1 MNTLTVD
8 SLELKGKKVLV
19 RCDFNVPLDDDLKI
33 RDDKRIVDALPTIK
47 KVIKDG
53 GKLILMSHFGR
64 PKGQVVPEMSLKPV
78 AERLG
83 ELIKKKVTLTPDCIG
98 EEVKAIADGMKDG
111 DVVLLENLRFH
122 AEEEAGDEEFAAQLA
137 ELGEV
142 YLSDAFGVCHR
153 AHASVSIIAK
163 YFTQVASGYLLR
175 NEIEYIGGAMK
186 DPKRPLATIL
196 AGNLA
201 GNKIS
206 SKIDVIMKLIDI
218 SDKIFI
224 GGGIA
229 NTMLL
234 AQGIEVGKSL
244 VEADK
249 VDVALEILKKA
260 KEKGTKILLP
270 PDMLCGK
277 EFKNETE
284 LKYCDTDKQD
294 KEWIAMGI
302 GPKTV
307 QQYKDELADCKT
319 VIWNGPMSVFEFP
332 NFAKETFEIAQVI
345 ADYTKGSGL
354 ISIIGGGDTA
364 AAVKTAGLDGQY
376 SHISTGGGAAMEYM
390 EGKKLPGIACLSPK
404 GFDGRR
410 KFLIA
415 GNWKMNKT
423 PREAI
428 KFAKELK
435 KAMPND
441 DNVEIMAAPV
451 FNSIYPVYQELKKTH
466 IDIGSQDVFWETSGA
481 FTGEVPAKMLKLT
494 GVKYC
499 IIGHSERR
507 QYFCET
513 DQTVNKK
520 IRAVLKEG
528 LVPVICVG
536 EKLEQREAEIEKDVV
551 KGQIK
556 GALSGIEIKD
566 NLNIVIAYE
575 PVWAI
580 GTGKTAT
587 PEQAQEMHEYIREL
601 LKGIYGELFAAS
613 TRILYGGSLNAGNA
627 KDLLSRKDIDGG
639 LIGGASLKKDDFKAI
654 ADIARG
660 IEK

>member
-1 MNTLTVD
+1 MNTLTID
-8 SLELKGKKVLV
+8 ALELKGKRVLV
-19 RCDFNVPLDDDLKI
+19 RCDFNVPLDKELKI
-33 RDDKRIVDALPTIK
+33 RDDKRIADAMTTIK

-64 PKGQVVPEMSLKPV
+64 PEGKVVPEMSLKPV
-78 AERLG
+78 ADRLS
-83 ELIKKKVTLTPDCIG
+83 ELLGKPVTLAPDCIG
-98 EEVKAIADGMKDG
+98 DEVKEIVSKMNEG

-122 AEEEAGDEEFAAQLA
+122 AEEEAGDEEFAAKLA
-137 ELGEV
+137 ELADL

-153 AHASVSIIAK
+153 AHASVAIIAK
-163 YFTQVASGYLLR
+163 YFDKVASGYLLK

-186 DPKRPLATIL
+186 DPKKPVATI
-196 AGNLA
+196 LA

-249 VDVALEILKKA
+249 VEVAREILKKA
-260 KEKGTKILLP
+260 ELKGTKILLP

-284 LKYCDTDKQD
+284 IKYFDTGKQEKD
-294 KEWIAMGI
+294 WIAMGI

-307 QQYKDELADCKT
+307 KQYKDELADCKT
-319 VIWNGPMSVFEFP
+319 LIWNGPMSVFELP
-332 NFAKETFEIAQVI
+332 NFAKETFEIAKII
-345 ADYTKGSGL
+345 ADYTKVNGL
-354 ISIIGGGDTA
+354 ISIIGGGDSA
-364 AAVKTAGLDGQY
+364 AAVKMAGLDGQF

-390 EGKKLPGIACLSPK
+390 EGKKLPGIACLTPS
-404 GFDGRR
+404 GFDGKR

-423 PREAI
+423 PRESI
-428 KFAKELK
+428 KFAKDLK

-441 DNVEIMAAPV
+441 SDVEIMAAPV
-451 FNSIYPVYQELKKTH
+451 FNSIWPVYAELKKTH

-481 FTGEVPAKMLKLT
+481 FTGEVPAKMLKLS
-494 GVKYC
+494 GAKYC

-507 QYFCET
+507 QFFGET
-513 DQTVNKK
+513 DETVNKK
-520 IRAVLKEG
+520 VKAVLKEG
-528 LVPVICVG
+528 LIPVVCVG
-536 EKLEQREAEIEKDVV
+536 ETLEQREKGMEKNIVE
-551 KGQIK
+551 KQIK
-556 GALSGIEIKD
+556 AAFSGIE
-566 NLNIVIAYE
+566 LNDYLNVVIAYE

-580 GTGKTAT
+580 GTGKTAS
-587 PEQAQEMHEYIREL
+587 PAQAQEMHQFIREL
-601 LKGIYGELFAAS
+601 LKVLYGKLFSDS
-613 TRILYGGSLNAGNA
+613 TRILYGGSLNVQNA
-627 KDLLSRKDIDGG
+627 KELLGQTDIDGG
-639 LIGGASLKKDDFKAI
+639 LIGGASLKKDDFAAI
-654 ADIARG
+654 ALAAKELI
-660 IEK
+660 

>member
-1 MNTLTVD
+1 MNTLTID

-19 RCDFNVPLDDDLKI
+19 RCDFNVPLDDELKI

-47 KVIKDG
+47 KVIKEG

-64 PKGQVVPEMSLKPV
+64 PKGKVVPEMSLKPV

-83 ELIKKKVTLTPDCIG
+83 ELIKKRVVLAPDCIG
-98 EEVKAIADGMKDG
+98 DEVKALVEGMKDG

-122 AEEEAGDEEFAAQLA
+122 EEEEAGDEQFAAKLA
-137 ELGEV
+137 ELGEK
-142 YLSDAFGVCHR
+142 YISDAFGVCHR

-163 YFTQVASGYLLR
+163 YFSKVASGYLLKK
-175 NEIEYIGGAMK
+175 EIDYIGGAMK
-186 DPKRPLATIL
+186 DPKRPLATI
-196 AGNLA
+196 LA

-229 NTMLL
+229 NTMLM
-234 AQGIEVGKSL
+234 AKGIEVGKSL

-249 VDVALEILKKA
+249 VDVAIEILKKA
-260 KEKGTKILLP
+260 EKKGTKILLP
-270 PDMLCGK
+270 LDMLCGK

-284 LKYCDTDKQD
+284 LKYCDTDKQE
-294 KEWIAMGI
+294 KGWIAMGI

-307 QQYKDELADCKT
+307 KQYKDELADCKT

-332 NFAKETFEIAQVI
+332 NFAKETFEIAQII
-345 ADYTKGSGL
+345 ADYTKDNSL

-364 AAVKTAGLDGQY
+364 AAVKTAGLDGHY

-390 EGKKLPGIACLSPK
+390 EGKKLPGIACLTQM
-404 GFDGRR
+404 GFDGKR

-423 PREAI
+423 PPEAI
-428 KFAKELK
+428 EFAKELK
-435 KAMPND
+435 KVMPND

-451 FNSIYPVYQELKKTH
+451 FNSVWPVYQELKKTH
-466 IDIGSQDVFWETSGA
+466 IDLGAQDVFWETSGA
-481 FTGEVPAKMLKLT
+481 FTGEVSAKMLKLS

-507 QYFCET
+507 QYFHET
-513 DQTVNKK
+513 DETVNKK
-520 IRAVLKEG
+520 IRAVLKERM
-528 LVPVICVG
+528 VPVICVG
-536 EKLEQREAEIEKDVV
+536 EKLEQREAGMENDIV
-551 KGQIK
+551 KAQLK
-556 GALSGIEIKD
+556 GALAGIELND
-566 NLNIVIAYE
+566 LLNIVIAYE

-587 PEQAQEMHEYIREL
+587 PDQAQEMHEYIRNF
-601 LKGIYGELFAAS
+601 LKVHYGEAFAGS
-613 TRILYGGSLNAGNA
+613 TRILYGGSLNAANA
-627 KDLLSRKDIDGG
+627 KELLGQKDIDGG

-654 ADIARG
+654 ADIASV

>member
-1 MNTLTVD
+1 MNTLTID
-8 SLELKGKKVLV
+8 TLELKGKKVLV
-19 RCDFNVPLDDDLKI
+19 RCDFNVPLSDDLKI

-47 KVIKDG
+47 KVIKEG

-64 PKGQVVPEMSLKPV
+64 PEGKIVPEMSLKPV

-83 ELIKKKVTLTPDCIG
+83 ELLKKKVTLAPDCIG
-98 EEVKAIADGMKDG
+98 DEVKEIVSAMKNG

-122 AEEEAGDEEFAAQLA
+122 AEEESGGEEFAAKLA
-137 ELGEV
+137 ELGDV

-153 AHASVSIIAK
+153 AHASVAIIAK
-163 YFTQVASGYLLR
+163 YFSNVASGYLLK

-186 DPKRPLATIL
+186 DPKRPLATI
-196 AGNLA
+196 LA

-249 VDVALEILKKA
+249 VEVAKEILKKA
-260 KEKGTKILLP
+260 EQKGTKILLP

-294 KEWIAMGI
+294 KDWIAMGI

-307 QQYKDELADCKT
+307 QNYKDELADCKT

-332 NFAKETFEIAQVI
+332 NFAKETFEIAQII
-345 ADYTKGSGL
+345 ADYTKNNGL

-364 AAVKTAGLDGQY
+364 AAVKAAGLDAQY

-390 EGKKLPGIACLSPK
+390 EGKKLPGIACLTPA

-423 PREAI
+423 PQEAI
-428 KFAKELK
+428 RFAKELK

-451 FNSIYPVYQELKKTH
+451 FNSIWPVYAELKKTH
-466 IDIGSQDVFWETSGA
+466 IDIGAQDVYWENSGA
-481 FTGEVPAKMLKLT
+481 FTGEVSAGMLKLT

-507 QYFCET
+507 QYFHET
-513 DQTVNKK
+513 DETVHKK
-520 IRAVLKEG
+520 IKSVLKEG

-536 EKLEQREAEIEKDVV
+536 EKLEQREAGMENDVV
-551 KGQIK
+551 RAQIK
-556 GALSGIEIKD
+556 GALAGIELND
-566 NLNIVIAYE
+566 FLNIVIAYE

-580 GTGKTAT
+580 GTGRTAT
-587 PEQAQEMHEYIREL
+587 PEQAQEMHEYIRGI
-601 LKGIYGELFAAS
+601 LKNLYGEVFAAS
-613 TRILYGGSLNAGNA
+613 TRILYGGSLNAANA
-627 KDLLSRKDIDGG
+627 KDLLSRPDIDGG

-654 ADIARG
+654 AEIARG
-660 IEK
+660 IKK

>member
-1 MNTLTVD
+1 MHTLTID

-19 RCDFNVPLDDDLKI
+19 RCDFNVPQDKELKI

-47 KVIKDG
+47 KVIKEG
-53 GKLILMSHFGR
+53 GRLILMSHLGR
-64 PKGQVVPEMSLKPV
+64 PEGKVVPEMSLKPV
-78 AERLG
+78 AERLS
-83 ELIKKKVTLTPDCIG
+83 ELIKKHVILAPDCIG
-98 EEVKAIADGMKDG
+98 DEVKEIVANMKDG

-122 AEEEAGDEEFAAQLA
+122 ADEEAGDEEFAAKLA
-137 ELGEV
+137 ELGDI
-142 YLSDAFGVCHR
+142 YISDAFGVCHR

-163 YFTQVASGYLLR
+163 YFDKVASGHLLK

-186 DPKRPLATIL
+186 DPKRPLATI
-196 AGNLA
+196 LA

-234 AQGIEVGKSL
+234 AKGVEVGKSL
-244 VEADK
+244 VETDK
-249 VDVALEILKKA
+249 VDVAKEILKKA
-260 KEKGTKILLP
+260 EKKGTKILLP
-270 PDMLCGK
+270 LDMLCGK

-284 LKYCDTDKQD
+284 IKYFDTDKQEKD
-294 KEWIAMGI
+294 WIAMGI

-307 QQYKDELADCKT
+307 KNYKDELADCKT
-319 VIWNGPMSVFEFP
+319 LIWNGPMSVFEFP
-332 NFAKETFEIAQVI
+332 NFAKETYEIAQII
-345 ADYTKGSGL
+345 ADYTQKNGM

-364 AAVKTAGLDGQY
+364 AAVKTAGLESKY
-376 SHISTGGGAAMEYM
+376 SHVSTGGGAAMEYM

-423 PREAI
+423 PRESI
-428 KFAKELK
+428 KFAKDIK
-435 KAMPND
+435 KAMFND
-441 DNVEIMAAPV
+441 DDVEIMVAPV

-466 IDIGSQDVFWETSGA
+466 IDIGSQDVFWENSGA
-481 FTGEVPAKMLKLT
+481 YTGEVPAQMLKLS

-507 QYFCET
+507 QYFNET
-513 DQTVNKK
+513 DETVNKK
-520 IRAVLKEG
+520 IKAVLKEN

-536 EKLEQREAEIEKDVV
+536 ERLEQREAGIENSVV
-551 KGQIK
+551 KTQLEK
-556 GALSGIEIKD
+556 ALHGIELND
-566 NLNIVIAYE
+566 YLNIVIAYE

-580 GTGKTAT
+580 GTGKNAT
-587 PEQAQEMHEYIREL
+587 PQQAEEMHKFIREL
-601 LKGIYGELFAAS
+601 LKNKYGEEFSQS
-613 TRILYGGSLNAGNA
+613 TRILYGGSLNVQNA
-627 KDLLSRKDIDGG
+627 KELLSQKNIDGG
-639 LIGGASLKKDDFKAI
+639 LIGGASLKKDDFIKI
-654 ADIARG
+654 AETARDI
-660 IEK
+660 KK